1 MVTFNTKDKLEKLL
15 KERMLYYQK
24 ADIKVNIINTS
35 KDNMSNILLK
45 QINEYISIKNDEN

>member
-1 MVTFNTKDKLEKLL
+1 MATINTKDKLEKLL